1 MANKPNYNKKSYAT
15 TPKGKTGVKINE
27 NVRTSLSREDHPL
40 TMPSYFT
47 KKNNI
52 IIFAIIVLLSF
63 GIYANSIPNLYCLD
77 DGIVVTKNNFTKKG
91 IGGLADIFHYDTMA
105 GEHGKDVNFVEGGRY
120 RPLSVALLAI
130 EYEIFGENPHV
141 SHAVNIIL
149 YAITGIFVFL
159 VFAKLFSAA
168 GLQPF
173 EERWYFSIPFLAA
186 VLYIAH
192 PIHTEAVANIKGRD
206 EIMTMLGAFIAMWF
220 SLKYLDEYK
229 VSNLWWSALAFFC
242 AMLSKENAITFLAI
256 IPLSIWFFTNKSL
269 KSNFKTWLPLF
280 GVSILFIIIRRI
292 VIGPN
297 ATGTAHELMNNPFV
311 YATDS
316 QHFAT
321 IFYTLWMYIKLMIFP
336 HPLTWDYYPY
346 HIALVD
352 WDDAKA
358 YLPLLLYVAMGLYG
372 LITIRKKNNIWG
384 FAIWLYLATISIV
397 SNLFFTIGVFMSERF
412 IFISSLGFSL
422 VLAYFLVV
430 QLPKLLENYNV
441 GIKNYKLFL
450 IPFLFIVMGLYSF
463 KTIERN
469 FDWKDNYTLFTT
481 DALVSKNSAKSLT
494 TAGEQ
499 YVLKGMDIKD
509 AKKAAPSYKMAKEYL
524 LRAIKI
530 HPKYIAA
537 LLDLGI
543 VYEKY
548 DKNLDSAIFYYSET
562 IRLKPD
568 YDKAFNNIAVIFTN
582 KDTLQL
588 KLKTYKQLAQYNP
601 NRFDVNYYLGSL
613 YGAVEHDLPNAI
625 KYLEKAIQLDQSKAP
640 PFIDLGVAYGNSGN
654 FTKAIQAFE
663 VAAKINPKDPLIY
676 RNLAESYR
684 ITKNPQKE
692 KECRDKAA
700 KAEADILAERAKQQQ
715 PKK

>member
-1 MANKPNYNKKSYAT
+1 MANKPNYNKKNYYAA
-15 TPKGKTGVKINE
+15 PKSKLTSKASDVVKS
-27 NVRTSLSREDHPL
+27 VQSRIDAPL
-40 TMPSYFT
+40 AMPSYFT
-47 KKNNI
+47 KKVNI
-52 IIFAIIVLLSF
+52 IIFAIIALLSF
-63 GIYANSIPNLYCLD
+63 GIYANTIPNLYCLD

-159 VFAKLFSAA
+159 VFAKLFSDPS
-168 GLQPF
+168 LQPF
-173 EERWYFSIPFLAA
+173 EQKWYFSIPFLAA

-192 PIHTEAVANIKGRD
+192 PLHTEAVANIKGRD
-206 EIMTMLGAFIAMWF
+206 EIMTMLGAFIAMWYT
-220 SLKYLDEYK
+220 LKYLDEYK
-229 VSNLWWSALAFFC
+229 IINLLWSSIAFF
-242 AMLSKENAITFLAI
+242 AALLSKENAITFLAI
-256 IPLSIWFFTNKSL
+256 IPLSVWFFTNKSL
-269 KSNFKTWLPLF
+269 KYNVRSLVPLL
-280 GVSILFIIIRRI
+280 GVAILFLIIRRI

-311 YATDS
+311 YATVS
-316 QHFAT
+316 QKYAT
-321 IFYTLWMYIKLMIFP
+321 IFYTLWLYIKLMIFP

-346 HIALVD
+346 HIALMD
-352 WDDAKA
+352 WDDAGA
-358 YLPLLLYVAMGLYG
+358 YLSLLLYVAMVVYG
-372 LITIRKKNNIWG
+372 FMTLRKKNHIWS
-384 FAIWLYLATISIV
+384 FSIWLFLATLSIV

-412 IFISSLGFSL
+412 VFISSLGFSL
-422 VLAYFLVV
+422 VFVYLLVV
-430 QLPKLLENYNV
+430 QLPDLFSKYN
-441 GIKNYKLFL
+441 ISLKSYKLGL
-450 IPFLFIVMGLYSF
+450 IPFLCIVLGLYSF

-469 FDWKDNYTLFTT
+469 FDWKDNFTLFTT

-499 YVLKGMDIKD
+499 YVLKGMALKD
-509 AKKAAPSYKMAKEYL
+509 PQQAAPHYKKAKEYL
-524 LRAIKI
+524 LRAVKI
-530 HPKYIAA
+530 HPRYIAA

-543 VYEKY
+543 AYEKY
-548 DKNLDSAIFYYSET
+548 DHNLDSAIFYYSET

-588 KLKTYKQLAQYNP
+588 KFKTYKQLYQYNP

-613 YGAVEHDLPNAI
+613 YGALERDLKKAI
-625 KYLEKAIQLDQSKAP
+625 FHLEKAIQLDQSKAP
-640 PFIDLGVAYGNSGN
+640 PFIDLGVAYGQSGD

-663 VAAKINPKDPLIY
+663 VAARINPKDPLIF
-676 RNLAESYR
+676 RNLAASYN
-684 ITKNPQKE
+684 ITKQPAKE
-692 KECRDKAA
+692 KEAMAQAA
-700 KAEADILAERAKQQQ
+700 RAEAEILAQRSKRN
-715 PKK
+715 K